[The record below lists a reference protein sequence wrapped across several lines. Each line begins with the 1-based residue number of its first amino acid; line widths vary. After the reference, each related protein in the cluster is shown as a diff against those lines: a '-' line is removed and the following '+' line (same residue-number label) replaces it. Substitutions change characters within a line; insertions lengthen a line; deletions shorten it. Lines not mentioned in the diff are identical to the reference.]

1 MWFVGCSASTAHRP
15 VFLVAAIFVLD
26 ALSGDVELSKVLK
39 DNFLDAVT
47 DITLDLNALFM
58 EFFVLDERGGSTR
71 AELSCENLG
80 RVC

>member
-1 MWFVGCSASTAHRP
+1 MGCSASTAHSP

-58 EFFVLDERGGSTR
+58 ELLVLDEHGGSTSSKF
-71 AELSCENLG
+71 SCENLS